1 MKPGAY
7 ASLTAFLA
15 HWRALKHA
23 SAGALNVDELARR
36 NEMDELARRNE
47 MDELARRNEM
57 DELARR
63 NEMDEIIALL
73 RPEERAALEAASA
86 DDRSAG
92 AGAARRH
99 RERAEVRLAREL
111 RARGLLAE

>member
-36 NEMDELARRNE
+36 NQMDELARRP
-47 MDELARRNEM
+47 EM

-73 RPEERAALEAASA
+73 RPEERASLEAASA

>member
-36 NEMDELARRNE
+36 NQR
-47 MDELARRNEM
+47 

>member
-15 HWRALKHA
+15 RWRALKHA

-36 NEMDELARRNE
+36 AE

-86 DDRSAG
+86 NDRSAG

>member
-23 SAGALNVDELARR
+23 SAGALNV
-36 NEMDELARRNE
+36 DELARRNE

>member
-7 ASLTAFLA
+7 ASLAAFLA

-23 SAGALNVDELARR
+23 SAGALNLDELARR
-36 NEMDELARRNE
+36 AEMD
-47 MDELARRNEM
+47 D
-57 DELARR
+57 
-63 NEMDEIIALL
+63 IIAAL
-73 RPEERAALEAASA
+73 RPEERAALETANT
-86 DDRSAG
+86 DDGSAG

>member
-36 NEMDELARRNE
+36 AEME
-47 MDELARRNEM
+47 
-57 DELARR
+57 ELARR

-111 RARGLLAE
+111 RARGLLVE

>member
-7 ASLTAFLA
+7 ASLAAFLA

-23 SAGALNVDELARR
+23 SAGALTADELARR
-36 NEMDELARRNE
+36 A
-47 MDELARRNEM
+47 
-57 DELARR
+57 
-63 NEMDEIIALL
+63 EMDEIIAAL
-73 RPEERAALEAASA
+73 RPEERAALEAANT
-86 DDRSAG
+86 DDGSAG

-99 RERAEVRLAREL
+99 RERAELRLAREL

>member
-36 NEMDELARRNE
+36 NQ
-47 MDELARRNEM
+47 M

-99 RERAEVRLAREL
+99 RERAELRLAREL

>member
-23 SAGALNVDELARR
+23 SAGALKVDELARR
-36 NEMDELARRNE
+36 A
-47 MDELARRNEM
+47 EM

-111 RARGLLAE
+111 RACGLLAE

>member
-36 NEMDELARRNE
+36 A
-47 MDELARRNEM
+47 EM

-86 DDRSAG
+86 DDGSAG

-99 RERAEVRLAREL
+99 RERAELRLAREL

>member
-36 NEMDELARRNE
+36 NEMDELARR
-47 MDELARRNEM
+47 AEM

-73 RPEERAALEAASA
+73 RPEDRAALEAASA

>member
-23 SAGALNVDELARR
+23 SAGALNVDV
-36 NEMDELARRNE
+36 
-47 MDELARRNEM
+47 LARRNEM

-111 RARGLLAE
+111 RARGLLVE

>member
-1 MKPGAY
+1 MKPGTY

-23 SAGALNVDELARR
+23 RAGALNVDELARR
-36 NEMDELARRNE
+36 NQMDELARRNQ
-47 MDELARRNEM
+47 
-57 DELARR
+57 
-63 NEMDEIIALL
+63 MDEIIALL

>member
-23 SAGALNVDELARR
+23 SAGALNVDELARS
-36 NEMDELARRNE
+36 NQMDELARRNQ
-47 MDELARRNEM
+47 M

>member
-36 NEMDELARRNE
+36 A
-47 MDELARRNEM
+47 EM

-99 RERAEVRLAREL
+99 RERAEVRLARKL